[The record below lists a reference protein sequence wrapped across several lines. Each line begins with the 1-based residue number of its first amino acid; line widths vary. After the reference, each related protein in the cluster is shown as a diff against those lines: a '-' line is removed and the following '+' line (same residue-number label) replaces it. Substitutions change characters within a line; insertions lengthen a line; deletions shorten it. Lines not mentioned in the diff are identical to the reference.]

1 MGKSGGLEL
10 REKKGK
16 GPEVSLS
23 LKCPERKAAGPKGGR
38 EWA

>member
-16 GPEVSLS
+16 GSEVGLS
-23 LKCPERKAAGPKGGR
+23 LMCSRRRQQGGQG
-38 EWA
+38 WAQ